1 MYQLTKQLVDFR
13 RNQFLNQGLQTEFTI
28 QSENANKLVSVGSQ
42 LKSLNNI
49 EKQRYSRPDS
59 SYDESSGE
67 SSVMCEQI
75 RQKRLRVEDVL
86 SMVIDSECNQIIKLE
101 PKPFQK
107 NNRVDQEW
115 ESQKTIIILDVDE
128 EAVDNLDLNDF
139 FDEQY
144 TIL

>member
-49 EKQRYSRPDS
+49 EKQRYLRPES

-67 SSVMCEQI
+67 SSVMCEQN
-75 RQKRLRVEDVL
+75 RQKRLSVEDVL
-86 SMVIDSECNQIIKLE
+86 SMVIDSESNQAIKLE

-115 ESQKTIIILDVDE
+115 ESQKTIIIQDVDE
-128 EAVDNLDLNDF
+128 EAVESLDLNEF

>member
-49 EKQRYSRPDS
+49 EKQRYLRPDS

-67 SSVMCEQI
+67 SSVMCEQN
-75 RQKRLRVEDVL
+75 RQKRLSVEDVL
-86 SMVIDSECNQIIKLE
+86 SMVIDSECNQAIKLE

-128 EAVDNLDLNDF
+128 EAVDSLDLNEF

>member
-28 QSENANKLVSVGSQ
+28 QSENTNKLVSVGSQ
-42 LKSLNNI
+42 LKNLNNI
-49 EKQRYSRPDS
+49 EKQRYLRPES

-67 SSVMCEQI
+67 SSVMCEQN
-75 RQKRLRVEDVL
+75 RQKRLNVDDVV
-86 SMVIDSECNQIIKLE
+86 SMVIDTECNQTIKLE
-101 PKPFQK
+101 AKPFQK

-115 ESQKTIIILDVDE
+115 ESQKSIIIMNIDE
-128 EAVDNLDLNDF
+128 EAIDNLDLNEF